1 MSTEALALLDS
12 SQAASQQAGA
22 KKRNRTDET
31 GAVADFAAILA
42 QMQGGATNFQ
52 RAELNL
58 AVPQQA
64 DPTATTTPAAE
75 PVDRDRGR
83 DRQALDGDDKGRN
96 ADEPM
101 EARDDT
107 SRRSDDAARR
117 SNDAAQRPLAGMTMA
132 TATDTAAAPQ
142 AATQAQT
149 TATQAQAQPQ
159 AVDPNKAQATAK
171 AQAEIAA
178 AAQAPETGTANGA
191 AGDAARQNAASSLP
205 AGVKVKTEVVQDNAA
220 PTTGA
225 TLNAATAL
233 AAQSQRSGPTD
244 VTATTDAAS
253 LGDVGDGTANTV
265 AQVTPF
271 ASRSNQGQGEN
282 QGQNQS
288 GQGNAQHGQT
298 QQQAAN
304 QIAGQPT
311 MPAGAMPGAVAQP
324 AQAGFQAALNAAGSN
339 NQGGSNGQQPV
350 QTIGGESLTSTAA
363 VTGQASN
370 TTGRAG
376 SAAQPSATRPHV
388 PTTPADQVAVQI
400 QRAAGQGSDKI
411 SIQLS
416 PEELGRIDVKLEMK
430 DGKMHALISADRPET
445 LDMLKQD
452 ARGLVQSLQNAG
464 LQTDAGSL
472 SFNLRGGD
480 AQAQNQNQGGN
491 NGQQGW
497 QGGNTQD
504 QADQRPAHP
513 LFSSP
518 QDLARAG
525 TDGRLDVRV

>member
-12 SQAASQQAGA
+12 SLAASQQAGA

-42 QMQGGATNFQ
+42 QLQGGAIGFQ

-58 AVPQQA
+58 TVPQQA
-64 DPTATTTPAAE
+64 DPSATTTPAAE
-75 PVDRDRGR
+75 PLDRDRGR
-83 DRQALDGDDKGRN
+83 DRQALDGDDKGRD
-96 ADEPM
+96 ADEPA
-101 EARDDT
+101 EARGDN

-117 SNDAAQRPLAGMTMA
+117 SNDAAQRPAAAMTIA
-132 TATDTAAAPQ
+132 AATDASTAPQ
-142 AATQAQT
+142 PATQTQAA
-149 TATQAQAQPQ
+149 ATQAQAQPQ
-159 AVDPNKAQATAK
+159 AVDPNKAQATGK

-178 AAQAPETGTANGA
+178 TAQTPDTATANGA
-191 AGDAARQNAASSLP
+191 AGDAARQSAAASLP
-205 AGVKVKTEVVQDNAA
+205 GGVKVKAEIAQDNAA

-244 VTATTDAAS
+244 ATNAPDAAI
-253 LGDVGDGTANTV
+253 LGEGGDGTANPT
-265 AQVTPF
+265 AQLTPF
-271 ASRSNQGQGEN
+271 ASRSG
-282 QGQNQS
+282 QGQNQGQS
-288 GQGNAQHGQT
+288 QTGQGNAQHGQA
-298 QQQAAN
+298 QQQTAA
-304 QIAGQPT
+304 QATGQQA
-311 MPAGAMPGAVAQP
+311 MPAAAMPGAVVQQ
-324 AQAGFQAALNAAGSN
+324 AQAGFQAALNAAGN
-339 NQGGSNGQQPV
+339 GNQGGPNGQQPV

-370 TTGRAG
+370 ATGRAG
-376 SAAQPSATRPHV
+376 TAAQPSSARLHQ

-480 AQAQNQNQGGN
+480 AQAQNQNQGSN
-491 NGQQGW
+491 NGQHGW
-497 QGGNTQD
+497 QGGNAQD

-525 TDGRLDVRV
+525 ADGRLDVRV